1 MVVADYTGW
10 EFLIEDPVVY
20 AAAVAMILP
29 FAVIAVGFIL
39 NYTGI
44 AIASLFSLFADPEM
58 VYAAINY
65 LFFPGVMLHELSHA
79 LLAFLTGAKITEIAL
94 FKREGDA
101 LGHVSFINRGNFF
114 VQSLQNTFASAA
126 PMFCGAVVVY
136 ACYYG
141 ITQTELL
148 WLKIL
153 LGYIGVSMFY
163 HMTMSPADIR
173 IYLRGLPVFIAIVFI
188 VTFVLRVTSVI

>member
-1 MVVADYTGW
+1 MVVVDYSGW
-10 EFLIEDPVVY
+10 EFLLEDPIVFS
-20 AAAVAMILP
+20 ALVAILLP
-29 FAVIAVGFIL
+29 FAVIALGFVL
-39 NYTGI
+39 NYIGI
-44 AIASLFSLFADPEM
+44 ALAYLVSLFADPSI
-58 VYAAINY
+58 VFAAINY

-114 VQSLQNTFASAA
+114 VQSLQNIFASAA
-126 PMFCGAVVVY
+126 PMFCGALVVY
-136 ACYYG
+136 GCYYG
-141 ITQTELL
+141 FTHTDIL